1 MDGKGQ
7 ENPCLTTAV
16 AARPCVWH
24 PKPARAPVGDGR
36 EDVLAQ
42 HAWAP
47 PRGRRRGTVDVFVY
61 FGCAP
66 ERFALLRPRR
76 NSRKGAEGNR
86 GVETFRVAFS
96 VDRRMLLLGGLAAKR
111 QVDVGSHGDGERSL
125 ASQVHDSRNID
136 DQMSMTKQLASGGIL
151 RLGVEY
157 VVTLQTG
164 TRGIVR
170 VCASNRLLRRQR
182 RARHGPEAWPSRGA
196 RQRQDGGRRLCCEAK
211 LGSSHGGQRSWQVCF
226 WVKHVCLRHICCGTQ
241 GQQLAGGG
249 SWQNGF
255 GIGLD

>member
-7 ENPCLTTAV
+7 AKPCLTTAV

-24 PKPARAPVGDGR
+24 PKPARAPIGDGR

-42 HAWAP
+42 HASGTATRP
-47 PRGRRRGTVDVFVY
+47 KTRYGRRVCVFRLCTGAV
-61 FGCAP
+61 
-66 ERFALLRPRR
+66 ALLRPRR

-170 VCASNRLLRRQR
+170 VCASNRLLRQQR

-226 WVKHVCLRHICCGTQ
+226 WLKHVCLRHICCGTQ